1 VKEFSIMVLAI
12 AVVVELVWFIG
23 ADRYVNL
30 FTASIEATEL
40 WHNPRPAPGD
50 QTDVASGRSRMPSN
64 AGVPAADRKT
74 GAAAGGPRTTF

>member
-1 VKEFSIMVLAI
+1 LKKFSILLLVI
-12 AVVVELVWFIG
+12 AVVVELVCFIG
-23 ADRYVNL
+23 VDRYVNL

-40 WHNPRPAPGD
+40 WYNPWPAPGD